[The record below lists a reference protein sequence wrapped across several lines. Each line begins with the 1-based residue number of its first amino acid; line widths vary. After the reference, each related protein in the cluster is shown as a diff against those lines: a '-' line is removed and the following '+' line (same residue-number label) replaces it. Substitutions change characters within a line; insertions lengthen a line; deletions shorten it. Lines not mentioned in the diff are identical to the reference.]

1 MLARIASTLY
11 WTGRYIER
19 SEHLARY
26 LRVQYFSMLDAPM
39 SQSKDFI
46 LKSILNMY
54 GSDWEDGEELVESEV
69 LQRVGMDYGVPT
81 SIRSTVRAARENAG
95 SVRHVISTEL
105 WEAINTFYVNSNGTD
120 PEDFAVR
127 GLYDYTFEVSRQ
139 CAIIRSRI
147 HDTLLHDQ
155 AWVFMKLGIHLERV
169 AQVIRIINSKL
180 HDGDVI
186 SDSGG
191 PNENKVLKLYQQTI
205 LLKIVEGFDMHRRA
219 YQRRQTRRTT
229 LEFLIGHPQFSR
241 SITYNMQ
248 RIVGLLER
256 LHGKSDV
263 RDSVQFRAGKL
274 YAYFRYLDYDA
285 ISDNPIEYLNDA
297 LSEVYAL
304 HDDIDRTYF
313 NPAELEPKVAS
324 QSQTQSQTQSQGNG
338 TQSQSMA
345 S

>member
-54 GSDWEDGEELVESEV
+54 GSEWEEGEELVESQV
-69 LQRVGMDYGVPT
+69 LQRVGMDYSVPT
-81 SIRSTVRAARENAG
+81 SIRATVKAARENAG

-105 WEAINTFYVNSNGTD
+105 WEAINTFYVNSHATD

-147 HDTLLHDQ
+147 HDTLLHDES
-155 AWVFMKLGIHLERV
+155 WVFVKLGIHLERV
-169 AQVIRIINSKL
+169 AQVIRIINAKL
-180 HDGDVI
+180 NDGDVI
-186 SDSGG
+186 SDRGG
-191 PNENKVLKLYQQTI
+191 PDENKILKLYQHTI
-205 LLKIVEGFDMHRRA
+205 LLKVLEGFDMHRRA
-219 YQRRQTRRTT
+219 YRRKQTRRTT
-229 LEFLIGHPQFSR
+229 LEFLIANPEFSR
-241 SITYNMQ
+241 SVTYNMD
-248 RIVGLLER
+248 RVVGLLAR

-263 RDSVQFRAGKL
+263 RDPAQFRAGKL
-274 YAYFRYLDYDA
+274 LSYFRYIDYDQ
-285 ISDNPIEYLNDA
+285 ISDDPIDALNNA

-304 HDDIDRTYF
+304 HDDIERTYF
-313 NPAELEPKVAS
+313 NPVETDSTLPR
-324 QSQTQSQTQSQGNG
+324 QSQTQSNGAQSQTQVTNTPG
-338 TQSQSMA
+338 
-345 S
+345 

>member
-46 LKSILNMY
+46 LQSILNMY
-54 GSDWEDGEELVESEV
+54 GTPFEEGGQLVESEV
-69 LQRVGMDYGVPT
+69 LQKVGMDYGVPT
-81 SIRSTVRAARENAG
+81 SIRSTVKMARENAG
-95 SVRHVISTEL
+95 SLRHVISTEL
-105 WEAINTFYVNSNGTD
+105 WEAINAFYLYSHRTD

-127 GLYDYTFEVSRQ
+127 GLYDYTFEVGRQ

-155 AWVFMKLGIHLERV
+155 SWVFVKLGIHLERV
-169 AQVIRIINSKL
+169 AQVIRIVNSKL
-180 HDGDVI
+180 NDADVI

-205 LLKIVEGFDMHRRA
+205 LLKVVEGFDMHRRA

-229 LEFLIGHPQFSR
+229 LEFLIGHPEFSR
-241 SITYNMQ
+241 SITYNME
-248 RIVGLLER
+248 RVVGLLAR
-256 LHGKSDV
+256 LNGSEDV
-263 RDSVQFRAGKL
+263 REPVQYRAGKL

-285 ISDNPIEYLNDA
+285 ISDNPIEALNTA
-297 LSEVYAL
+297 LVEVYSL
-304 HDDIDRTYF
+304 HDDIERKYF
-313 NPAELEPKVAS
+313 NSVSTPTSS
-324 QSQTQSQTQSQGNG
+324 QSQSQHQR
-338 TQSQSMA
+338 
-345 S
+345 

>member
-19 SEHLARY
+19 SEHLSRY

-54 GSDWEDGEELVESEV
+54 GSEWDEDEELNETEV
-69 LQRVGMDYGVPT
+69 LQRVGMDYSVPT
-81 SIRSTVRAARENAG
+81 SIRSTVKMARENAG
-95 SVRHVISTEL
+95 SIRHVISTEL
-105 WEAINTFYVNSNGTD
+105 WEAINTFYVNSHGAD

-169 AQVIRIINSKL
+169 AQVIRIINAKL
-180 HDGDVI
+180 HDADVI
-186 SDSGG
+186 SNSGG
-191 PNENKVLKLYQQTI
+191 SSENKVLKLYQQTI
-205 LLKIVEGFDMHRRA
+205 LLKVVEGFDMHRRA

-229 LEFLIGHPQFSR
+229 LEFLLGNTQFSR
-241 SITYNMQ
+241 SITYNMD
-248 RIVGLLER
+248 RVVGLLTR
-256 LHGKSDV
+256 LHGKEDV

-285 ISDNPIEYLNDA
+285 ISDDPIEALDAA
-297 LSEVYAL
+297 LSEVYSL
-304 HDDIDRTYF
+304 HDDIARTYF
-313 NPAELEPKVAS
+313 SLVEAVPSGS
-324 QSQTQSQTQSQGNG
+324 QTQTQSSGTQSQTQSK
-338 TQSQSMA
+338 
-345 S
+345 

>member
-54 GSDWEDGEELVESEV
+54 GSDFEEGGKLVESEV
-69 LQRVGMDYGVPT
+69 LRRVGMDYEVPT
-81 SIRSTVRAARENAG
+81 SIRSTVKAARENAG

-105 WEAINTFYVNSNGTD
+105 WEAINSFYLYSDRMD
-120 PEDFAVR
+120 PNDFAVR
-127 GLYDYTFEVSRQ
+127 GLYDFTFEVGRQ

-147 HDTLLHDQ
+147 HDTLLHDHS
-155 AWVFMKLGIHLERV
+155 WVFVKLGIHLERV

-180 HDGDVI
+180 HDADVI

-191 PNENKVLKLYQQTI
+191 PNENKVLKLYQQTV
-205 LLKIVEGFDMHRRA
+205 LLKVVEGFDMHRRA

-229 LEFLIGHPQFSR
+229 LEFLVGHPEFSR
-241 SITYNMQ
+241 SITYNLE
-248 RIVGLLER
+248 RVLGLLAR
-256 LHGKSDV
+256 LHGREDA
-263 RDSVQFRAGKL
+263 REPVQYRAGKL
-274 YAYFRYLDYDA
+274 YSYFRYLDYEELCDH
-285 ISDNPIEYLNDA
+285 PIETLNAA
-297 LSEVYAL
+297 LTEVYSL
-304 HDDIDRTYF
+304 HDDIERMYF
-313 NPAELEPKVAS
+313 NPVSVSTP
-324 QSQTQSQTQSQGNG
+324 
-338 TQSQSMA
+338 TQSQSQQQR
-345 S
+345 

>member
-39 SQSKDFI
+39 NQSKDFV
-46 LKSILNMY
+46 LKSILTMY
-54 GSDWEDGEELVESEV
+54 GSEFEEGSKLVESEV
-69 LQRVGMDYGVPT
+69 LQRVGMDYSVRT
-81 SIRSTVRAARENAG
+81 SIRSTVKMARENAG

-105 WEAINTFYVNSNGTD
+105 WEAINSFYLYSDRTN
-120 PEDFAVR
+120 PQDFAVR
-127 GLYDYTFEVSRQ
+127 GLYEYTTEVGRQ

-155 AWVFMKLGIHLERV
+155 AWVFVKLGIHLERV
-169 AQVIRIINSKL
+169 AQVIRIVNSKL
-180 HDGDVI
+180 HDADVI

-205 LLKIVEGFDMHRRA
+205 LLKVVEGFDMHRRA

-241 SITYNMQ
+241 SITYNLE
-248 RIVGLLER
+248 RVLGLLAR
-256 LHGKSDV
+256 LNGGEDV
-263 RDSVQFRAGKL
+263 REPVQYRAGKL
-274 YAYFRYLDYDA
+274 YAYFRYLDYDV
-285 ISDNPIEYLNDA
+285 ISDNPIETLNSA
-297 LSEVYAL
+297 LAEVYAL
-304 HDDIDRTYF
+304 HDDIERRYF
-313 NPAELEPKVAS
+313 NAVSTPTS
-324 QSQTQSQTQSQGNG
+324 
-338 TQSQSMA
+338 TQSQSQHQR
-345 S
+345 

>member
-54 GSDWEDGEELVESEV
+54 GSDFDEAGTLVETDV
-69 LQRVGMDYGVPT
+69 LRRVGMDYSVPT
-81 SIRSTVRAARENAG
+81 SIRSTVKSARENAG

-105 WEAINTFYVNSNGTD
+105 WEAVNSFYLYSDRTD
-120 PEDFAVR
+120 PADFAMR
-127 GLYDYTFEVSRQ
+127 GLYDYTFEVGRQ

-155 AWVFMKLGIHLERV
+155 AWVFVKLGIHLERV

-180 HDGDVI
+180 HDADVI

-205 LLKIVEGFDMHRRA
+205 LLKVVEGFDMHRRA

-229 LEFLIGHPQFSR
+229 LEFLIGHPTFSR
-241 SITYNMQ
+241 SIIYNLE
-248 RIVGLLER
+248 RVVGLLVS
-256 LHGKSDV
+256 LHGREDV
-263 RDSVQFRAGKL
+263 NDPAQFRAGKL
-274 YAYFRYLDYDA
+274 HAYFRYLDYDA
-285 ISDNPIEYLNDA
+285 ICERPIATLTEA
-297 LSEVYAL
+297 LGEVYAL
-304 HDDIDRTYF
+304 HDDIERIYF
-313 NPAELEPKVAS
+313 NLVTTDTPA
-324 QSQTQSQTQSQGNG
+324 QTQSQHQR
-338 TQSQSMA
+338 
-345 S
+345 

>member
-39 SQSKDFI
+39 SQSKQFI

-54 GSDWEDGEELVESEV
+54 GSDFDEAAELVEADV
-69 LQRVGMDYGVPT
+69 LQKVGMDYEVPT
-81 SIRSTVRAARENAG
+81 SIRSTVKMARENA
-95 SVRHVISTEL
+95 SSLRHVISTEL
-105 WEAINTFYVNSNGTD
+105 WEAINSFYLYSDRTD
-120 PEDFAVR
+120 SEDFAVR
-127 GLYDYTFEVSRQ
+127 GLYDYTFEVGRQ

-155 AWVFMKLGIHLERV
+155 AWVFVKLGIHLERV
-169 AQVIRIINSKL
+169 AQVIRIMNSKL
-180 HDGDVI
+180 HDADVI

-205 LLKIVEGFDMHRRA
+205 LLKVVEGFDMHRRA

-229 LEFLIGHPQFSR
+229 LEFLIGHPHFSR
-241 SITYNMQ
+241 SITYNLE
-248 RIVGLLER
+248 RVVGLLANLNGGE
-256 LHGKSDV
+256 DV
-263 RDSVQFRAGKL
+263 REPVQYRAGKL

-285 ISDNPIEYLNDA
+285 ISDNPIEA
-297 LSEVYAL
+297 LSTALTEVYTL
-304 HDDIDRTYF
+304 HDEIERKYF
-313 NPAELEPKVAS
+313 NPVS
-324 QSQTQSQTQSQGNG
+324 TQIA
-338 TQSQSMA
+338 TQSQSQHQV
-345 S
+345 